1 MENLKEKEDANDIK
15 QFYDLLSSSMDV
27 IRSWAE
33 TIPGFTDFCTED
45 QELLLESAFVELFI
59 LRLAYRLGFFFLMV
73 LKIRFRQM
81 FNRRMNDNHSMTA
94 PSVTILLI

>member
-59 LRLAYRLGFFFLMV
+59 LRLAYRLVFFMV

>member
-15 QFYDLLSSSMDV
+15 QFYDLLSTSMDV

-33 TIPGFTDFCTED
+33 TVPGFTDFCTED

-59 LRLAYRLGFFFLMV
+59 LRLAYRLGFFFNGF
-73 LKIRFRQM
+73 K
-81 FNRRMNDNHSMTA
+81 NT
-94 PSVTILLI
+94 LLTNVSSENE